1 MKGCGHR
8 EWDPLWPFCDDCMID
23 AYRAMWRADREA
35 EREAWRRH
43 YASQEASDRELE
55 AEEAARIEQ
64 D

>member
-8 EWDPLWPFCDDCMID
+8 EGDPLWPFCDDCMID
-23 AYRAMWRADREA
+23 ACRAMSRADREA

-43 YASQEASDRELE
+43 YASQEA
-55 AEEAARIEQ
+55 ARIEQ